1 MSWFDPS
8 RDRPLAGV
16 AMMFDVEIDRLSL
29 EDSICFLAIM

>member
-8 RDRPLAGV
+8 RDRPLADV
-16 AMMFDVEIDRLSL
+16 AMMFDVEIDRWSL